1 MQQHSIPFKPDSSD
15 GTRSLR
21 PSQFPSEHQLNT
33 ALNGLINGDF
43 QHRWQVV
50 KQFPDVGEAAIAPL
64 LDLLQ
69 DEGMEW
75 EVRWFTARA
84 LGHFQQPHVLDALIN
99 LLTTTP
105 DEDLQA
111 TAAAAVGQFGA
122 ASIAPLVQLMEQPG
136 QRLLAVRTLANIRH
150 PDALP
155 PLLAAATDTNAAVR
169 ATAIATLGNLQSR
182 HQSDA
187 VVDALLQALHDPD
200 TTVRQETVTALGR
213 WAEQQNAPELVH
225 ALVPCLWDLSL
236 PVCQA
241 TARTLGRLG
250 TPSAIA
256 AMTQALRTPHTPDIL
271 QIALVQGLGWHPQ
284 DSSLNAL
291 IAIWEKASQVVRL
304 EIIDVLSRMEAPSLQ
319 QAAGDALCEW
329 LRSLLHNPQATEL
342 KQALALALG
351 QLQAEEAQSLLNHL
365 CQDTDERVQ
374 IYADAALRQLA
385 R

>member
-1 MQQHSIPFKPDSSD
+1 MQQHSIPLKPDSGD
-15 GTRSLR
+15 GTRSLH
-21 PSQFPSEHQLNT
+21 PSQVSSEHQLKT

-64 LDLLQ
+64 LELLR
-69 DEGMEW
+69 DEEMEW
-75 EVRWFTARA
+75 EVRWFAARA
-84 LGHFQQPHVLDALIN
+84 LGHFQQPYVLDALLN

-105 DEDLQA
+105 DDELQT

-122 ASIAPLVQLMEQPG
+122 ASIAPLAQLMEQPG

-155 PLLAAATDTNAAVR
+155 PLLAAVTDTNATVR

-200 TTVRQETVTALGR
+200 ATIRQEAVTALGR
-213 WAEQQNAPELVH
+213 WAEQQNTPELVH
-225 ALVPCLWDLSL
+225 ALVPYLWDLSL

-250 TPSAIA
+250 TPPAIA
-256 AMTQALRTPHTPDIL
+256 AMTQALHTPHTPEIL
-271 QIALVQGLGWHPQ
+271 QISLVQGLGWQPQ
-284 DSSLNAL
+284 DISLDAL
-291 IAIWEKASQVVRL
+291 IATWEKASQAVRL
-304 EIIDVLSRMEAPSLQ
+304 ELIDVLSRMESSPLQ
-319 QAAGDALCEW
+319 QAAGDALCQW
-329 LRSLLHNPQATEL
+329 LRSLLHDPQAADL

-351 QLQAEEAQSLLNHL
+351 QLQVEGAQSLLNHL
-365 CQDTDERVQ
+365 CQDADERVQ
-374 IYADAALRQLA
+374 IYADAALRQLT

>member
-1 MQQHSIPFKPDSSD
+1 MQQHSIPLKPDSSD

-21 PSQFPSEHQLNT
+21 PSQVPVEHQLKT

-64 LDLLQ
+64 LELLQ

-75 EVRWFTARA
+75 EVRWFAARA

-99 LLTTTP
+99 LLTTTA
-105 DEDLQA
+105 DEELQA
-111 TAAAAVGQFGA
+111 TAVAAVGQFGA
-122 ASIAPLVQLMEQPG
+122 ASIAPLTQLMEQPG
-136 QRLLAVRTLANIRH
+136 QQLLAVQTLANIRH

-169 ATAIATLGNLQSR
+169 ATAIATLGTLQSR
-182 HQSDA
+182 HQSDT
-187 VVDALLQALHDPD
+187 VVEILLQSLHDPD
-200 TTVRQETVTALGR
+200 TTIRQEAVTALGR
-213 WAEQQNAPELVH
+213 WAEQQNTPELAH
-225 ALVPCLWDLSL
+225 ALVPYLWDLSL

-256 AMTQALRTPHTPDIL
+256 AMTQALHAPHTPEIL

-284 DSSLNAL
+284 DISLNAL
-291 IAIWEKASQVVRL
+291 IATWEKASHAVRL
-304 EIIDVLSRMEAPSLQ
+304 ELIDVLSRMEASPLQ

-329 LRSLLHNPQATEL
+329 LRSLLHDPQAADL

-351 QLQAEEAQSLLNHL
+351 QLKVEGAPSLLNHL